1 MKHEEVLNLGK
12 HFVIIDTPVSF
23 QLVDNYGFKAYR
35 PAGAWQI
42 DCWKLLP
49 EKFHKLYP
57 VYVLSIQWDDLDDN
71 VNPVISYTDLDLGD
85 GIAGVNGQPVMVNG
99 EVTVNPVTIA
109 NKVDNP
115 VKTVN
120 LNPKTQ
126 PVWIQEVNPVKVD
139 IVQSSDILKAL
150 NVILQNLPPKKDYK
164 FYSTYNL
171 PKPGFYFGFF
181 GYQGN
186 SVYDDGEFVTCGE
199 AVIEI
204 SESLRARVFGIA
216 DSGATNHVVDQPAKL
231 DWGYLPESIFHMYA
245 YLISDSVPPE
255 PIEPDIPISYA
266 LVKTGDYEGS
276 WKCTHRYLDSGNV
289 LQTEILDFPK
299 KSTYWR
305 VTQLEPPAYII
316 DGVTYT
322 PFDFDTGVGYGD
334 FEFKLKFVQD
344 L

>member
-109 NKVDNP
+109 NKADNP
-115 VKTVN
+115 VKTIN

-126 PVWIQEVNPVKVD
+126 PVWIREVNPVAVNL
-139 IVQSSDILKAL
+139 VQSTDLISALNAILKAL
-150 NVILQNLPPKKDYK
+150 PSVRDYQLYTKDNLPSQGY
-164 FYSTYNL
+164 
-171 PKPGFYFGFF
+171 YFGTF
-181 GYQGN
+181 GAEATT
-186 SVYDDGEFVTCGE
+186 VYDDGQAVSLGE
-199 AVIEI
+199 CVIAVYSTGEIE
-204 SESLRARVFGIA
+204 AFCMC
-216 DSGATNHVVDQPAKL
+216 DSGASQHIVDQA
-231 DWGYLPESIFHMYA
+231 GRFHAMPGDLKRFVMYA
-245 YLISDSVPPE
+245 YKIGDNNSNP
-255 PIEPDIPISYA
+255 PIEPENPILYS
-266 LVKTGDYEGS
+266 LTKTGDYSGS

-299 KSTYWR
+299 KSTYWK

-316 DGVTYT
+316 DGVTYE

-334 FEFKLKFVQD
+334 FEFKLKFIQD